1 MNRERLEAAS
11 KQGIITTEQVE
22 SLLKFFSNDSSA
34 DITEGITGGDNSEEH
49 LRFVRG
55 VGDIFIMLGV
65 IFVAVAGAQI
75 EISAVFNLVPILILV
90 GASEW
95 LIRIRRLSL
104 PGIALLISIL
114 YFSNQ
119 LIGFS
124 LSNPELLDL
133 GILTGVAL
141 AFYFRYKMPFTLL
154 PIAAGCLG
162 ALSIIIGIDIRTEHY
177 IFALFGLLVFIAAMW
192 FDSRDKKRT
201 TRLSDSA
208 FWLHL
213 LAAPLVVHG
222 IMITLLSSDS
232 VPFTEFFIIL
242 FFVIFFLIAL
252 FVDRRA
258 ILVSSLSYAIFAVI
272 KLAITG
278 KVDIEN
284 MTLII
289 FIAFGMFIIFFG
301 VYWYKIRNLIFSKV
315 GNVQIARFVP
325 PFLPR

>member
-11 KQGIITTEQVE
+11 KQGIITSEQVE
-22 SLLKFFSNDSSA
+22 SLLNFFSNESA
-34 DITEGITGGDNSEEH
+34 VTVTEGENSEEH

-65 IFVAVAGAQI
+65 IFVAVAGAQV
-75 EISAVFNLVPILILV
+75 EMAAYFNLVPVFILI

-95 LIRIRRLSL
+95 LIRLRRLSL

-114 YFSNQ
+114 YFSNR

-133 GILTGVAL
+133 IILTGLAL
-141 AFYFRYKMPFTLL
+141 IFYLRYKMPFTLL

-162 ALSIIIGIDIRTEHY
+162 ALSIIIGIDIMTEHY
-177 IFALFGLLVFIAAMW
+177 IFALFGLLVFIVAMW

-232 VPFTEFFIIL
+232 IPFTEFFIIL
-242 FFVIFFLIAL
+242 FFVLFFLIAL

-272 KLAITG
+272 KLAISG
-278 KVDIEN
+278 EVDIEN
-284 MTLII
+284 MTLVI

-315 GNVQIARFVP
+315 SGVPIANFVP

>member
-11 KQGIITTEQVE
+11 KHGIITTEQVE
-22 SLLKFFSNDSSA
+22 SLLNFFSDESA
-34 DITEGITGGDNSEEH
+34 ATVTQDENSEEH

-55 VGDIFIMLGV
+55 VGDIFITLGV

-75 EISAVFNLVPILILV
+75 EMSAYFNLVPVFILI

-95 LIRIRRLSL
+95 LIRVRRLSL

-114 YFSNQ
+114 YFSDQ

-133 GILTGVAL
+133 IILIAIGL
-141 AFYFRYKMPFTLL
+141 IFYLRYKMPFTLL

-162 ALSIIIGIDIRTEHY
+162 IFSIIIGIDIKADHY
-177 IFALFGLLVFIAAMW
+177 IFALFGLLVFIIAMW
-192 FDSRDKKRT
+192 FDSRDKERT
-201 TRLSDSA
+201 NRLSDSA

-284 MTLII
+284 MTLVI

-301 VYWYKIRNLIFSKV
+301 VYWYKIRNLIFSRV
-315 GNVQIARFVP
+315 SSIPIARFVP
-325 PFLPR
+325 PFVPR